1 MKLSLLGEGL
11 ARLTF
16 SDGSTLTTNMRY
28 AGRTLEDE
36 GYGRTV
42 RGFAGAMNRRW
53 YAANVNATV
62 NNSNNTNN
70 DVSNISEEDKE

>member
-1 MKLSLLGEGL
+1 MKLSLLGKGL
-11 ARLTF
+11 ARVTF

-28 AGRTLEDE
+28 AGRTLENE

-62 NNSNNTNN
+62 NNTND
-70 DVSNISEEDKE
+70 DVSNNSEEDKE

>member
-1 MKLSLLGEGL
+1 MKLSLLGKGL
-11 ARLTF
+11 ARVTF
-16 SDGSTLTTNMRY
+16 SDGSALTTNMRY

-62 NNSNNTNN
+62 NNTNN
-70 DVSNISEEDKE
+70 DVSNNSEEDKE